1 MAELKSAW
9 ELAMEKTKNVGGED
23 VVALTGDQKR
33 EIAEIRKK
41 YEARIA
47 EAEIILTDPEK
58 KEKELDFIRRERDRK
73 IESVYEK
80 AKETKAQDAP
90 PKGAVGRNRK
100 A

>member
-9 ELAMEKTKNVGGED
+9 ELAMEKTKNVGGEG
-23 VVALTGDQKR
+23 VVSLTADQKR

-41 YEARIA
+41 YEAKIA
-47 EAEIILTDPEK
+47 EAEIILADPEK
-58 KEKELDFIRRERDRK
+58 KEKELDFIRRERERK

-80 AKETKAQDAP
+80 VKEKNAQSA
-90 PKGAVGRNRK
+90 RRK

>member
-23 VVALTGDQKR
+23 VVALTADEKQ

-41 YEARIA
+41 YKAKIA

-58 KEKELDFIRRERDRK
+58 KEKELDYLRRERDRK
-73 IESVYEK
+73 IESVYAK
-80 AKETKAQDAP
+80 AKTK
-90 PKGAVGRNRK
+90 K
-100 A
+100 

>member
-9 ELAMEKTKNVGGED
+9 ELAMEKTKNVGGEEA
-23 VVALTGDQKR
+23 VTLTADEKR

-41 YEARIA
+41 SEAKIA
-47 EAEIILTDPEK
+47 EAEIIITDPEK
-58 KEKELDFIRRERDRK
+58 KEKELDYIRRERDRK

-80 AKETKAQDAP
+80 AKEVKAQ
-90 PKGAVGRNRK
+90 GARRK

>member
-23 VVALTGDQKR
+23 AVTLSADQKQ

-41 YEARIA
+41 YEAKIA
-47 EAEIILTDPEK
+47 EAEIIITDPEK
-58 KEKELDFIRRERDRK
+58 KEKELDYLRRERDRK
-73 IESVYEK
+73 IESFYEK
-80 AKETKAQDAP
+80 AKEMKPQ
-90 PKGAVGRNRK
+90 GARRK

>member
-23 VVALTGDQKR
+23 AVALTADQKR

-47 EAEIILTDPEK
+47 EAEIIITDPEK
-58 KEKELDFIRRERDRK
+58 KEKELDYLRRERDRK
-73 IESVYEK
+73 IESFYEK
-80 AKETKAQDAP
+80 AKEMKP
-90 PKGAVGRNRK
+90 PGVRRK

>member
-23 VVALTGDQKR
+23 AVTLTADQKR

-47 EAEIILTDPEK
+47 EAEIILADPEK
-58 KEKELDFIRRERDRK
+58 KEKELDYIRRERDRK

-80 AKETKAQDAP
+80 AKGRNAQGAP
-90 PKGAVGRNRK
+90 QNGAVGRKRK